1 MILHG
6 KDLIVMGNTTNGYT
20 PIVACSK
27 SCEIDVSCEVIEKSS
42 VTSSAWREYIAG
54 RKVWTASVSY
64 LVKADNLASNLLRVG
79 NTVTLRFVERDS
91 GAVLEGNAIIKSA
104 KAVGTKG
111 NLTTGSCTFQGTG
124 LLSNI
129 S

>member
-1 MILHG
+1 
-6 KDLIVMGNTTNGYT
+6 
-20 PIVACSK
+20 
-27 SCEIDVSCEVIEKSS
+27 
-42 VTSSAWREYIAG
+42 
-54 RKVWTASVSY
+54 VSY

-111 NLTTGSCTFQGTG
+111 NLTTGSCIFQGTG
-124 LLSNI
+124 SLSNI